1 MHQIITDNKDKIA
14 KICRKYDIARLEIFG
29 SAARG
34 SDFDPVKSDADF
46 LVEYNPPLLP
56 GLYTRYFNMMQE
68 LESVLGTNVDLIR
81 MGTIR
86 NPYRMASI
94 NKDRELVYEE

>member
-1 MHQIITDNKDKIA
+1 MHQIITDNKDEIA

-46 LVEYNPPLLP
+46 LVKYNPPLLP